1 MGNYEEVRRVF
12 LEPDLYGNYGI
23 SHGELQE
30 QGAYDF
36 LCGERDFSRE
46 RAISRV
52 HYFKAFKSEQK
63 TVYREENS
71 VRPEELETIVA
82 ALRELGLS
90 YEETVKLMSE
100 VTKDA
105 KTLRSLWGK
114 PGAGGRKRSGL
125 IKLGVSL
132 IAFPIPTIGIKKS
145 LGATL
150 IIAGLIRDKMKHS
163 HVADVYSTFK
173 DVNREL
179 QKLRQKSV

>member
-1 MGNYEEVRRVF
+1 M
-12 LEPDLYGNYGI
+12 
-23 SHGELQE
+23 
-30 QGAYDF
+30 
-36 LCGERDFSRE
+36 
-46 RAISRV
+46 
-52 HYFKAFKSEQK
+52 
-63 TVYREENS
+63 S
-71 VRPEELETIVA
+71 VRPVELKSMAV

-114 PGAGGRKRSGL
+114 PGAGRRKGSGL

-150 IIAGLIRDKMKHS
+150 IAAGLLRQKMNQLHA
-163 HVADVYSTFK
+163 ADVYSTFQE
-173 DVNREL
+173 VNRDLEKL
-179 QKLRQKSV
+179 QQKLLSPLA

>member
-1 MGNYEEVRRVF
+1 MY
-12 LEPDLYGNYGI
+12 
-23 SHGELQE
+23 
-30 QGAYDF
+30 
-36 LCGERDFSRE
+36 
-46 RAISRV
+46 
-52 HYFKAFKSEQK
+52 YFKAFKSEQK
-63 TVYREENS
+63 TVQREGIS

-90 YEETVKLMSE
+90 YEDTAKLMSE

-105 KTLRSLWGK
+105 KTLRPLWGK
-114 PGAGGRKRSGL
+114 PGAGVRKRSGL

-150 IIAGLIRDKMKHS
+150 IVAGLIRERMKHM

-173 DVNREL
+173 DVNKEL
-179 QKLRQKSV
+179 QRLRQKSV